1 MRRQYMA
8 AFAALV
14 VLLLC
19 GLSAT
24 AASARENGMLDWPH
38 EEMSSALDYLIERR
52 MEELGVPGVAVA
64 IVAEGE
70 IVLEKG
76 YGVADTDGDQP
87 VTENTLFE
95 AGGIGLPIEAYGALL
110 LAKEKKLSLDAP
122 LSENL
127 EEPWLPDD
135 EASAKITLRHV
146 LTHRSGLSDRVRLGS
161 RSVGFEPGSAFS
173 YSGMGYVYLADVM
186 SEVEGMSF
194 DRLMRQRVFQPLG
207 MSSSG
212 YIIPEALVSEVAR
225 GHHAL
230 WVPILAFAGP
240 MVAIFLVLAIA
251 TILVVRLGFHRLR
264 FEPFDLVPAAAAAP
278 IGAGL
283 FLYYL
288 QGGWALLFCLG
299 YFMVWIAGVA
309 VLAALLQYLR
319 FIFDRG
325 RYDGVISRG
334 ARRAPLSPLSF
345 GIVFLASLLFMTWQ
359 VPLPARDGHDFNAA
373 LSLRSS
379 AHDLGLF
386 VSAFIDGGLIGPSA
400 RARIVDE
407 RIEIGG
413 DGRDVY
419 GWGLGF
425 GTRER
430 PDGLTIW
437 HSTANIGLRG
447 LMVIDPARRSGIV
460 VLTNSDSG
468 KVLMHEVAGH
478 VLGPETPWQLP

>member
-8 AFAALV
+8 AFASLI

-24 AASARENGMLDWPH
+24 AAGARENGMLDWPR
-38 EEMSSALDYLIERR
+38 EEMRGALDYLIERR
-52 MEELGVPGVAVA
+52 MEELGVPGVAIA
-64 IVAEGE
+64 IVADGE

-95 AGGIGLPIEAYGALL
+95 AGGIGLPIEAYAALL

-122 LSENL
+122 LSQSL
-127 EEPWLPDD
+127 ATPWLPDR
-135 EASAKITLRHV
+135 EASRKITLRHV

-161 RSVGFEPGSAFS
+161 RSIGFEPGSEFS
-173 YSGMGYVYLADVM
+173 YSGMGYVYLAHVM
-186 SEVEGMSF
+186 SEVEGVSF

-212 YIIPEALVSEVAR
+212 YIIPEALVNEVAR

-240 MVAIFLVLAIA
+240 MVAIFIVLAIA

-264 FEPFDLVPAAAAAP
+264 LEPFDLVPAAAVAP

-283 FLYYL
+283 FVYYL

-299 YFMVWIAGVA
+299 YFLVWIVGVA

-319 FIFDRG
+319 FIFDKG
-325 RYDGVISRG
+325 RHDGVISRG
-334 ARRAPLSPLSF
+334 SHRAPLSPFSF
-345 GIVFLASLLFMTWQ
+345 GVVFLASLLFMTWQ

-447 LMVIDPARRSGIV
+447 LMVIDPARRSGVV
-460 VLTNSDSG
+460 VLTNADSG